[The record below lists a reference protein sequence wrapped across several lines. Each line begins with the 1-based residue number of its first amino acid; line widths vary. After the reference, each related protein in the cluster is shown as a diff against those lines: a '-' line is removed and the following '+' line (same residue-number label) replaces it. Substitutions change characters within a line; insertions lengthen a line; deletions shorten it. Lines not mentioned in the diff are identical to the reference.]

1 MLTITNK
8 EHFGLQRKVVANM
21 TTEGWQ
27 NAPHV
32 TYQYEPD
39 VTEVLK
45 VLKKINAGRKAE
57 DKITINTL
65 MLKIIAEGLKAAPIM
80 NSHISYHK
88 GLVKGVLQTAK
99 EINISIPM
107 IMPDGQMMTVNVRGF
122 EHMNLDEIT
131 EKIEDTKRRAE
142 NTILDEAMFE
152 ASMYNTF
159 QELRHGKVLKVAG
172 RLLGSLVGKHKIE
185 RLHGEDKRRYES
197 IPTCDRLTG
206 FDISQGTIT
215 VSNLGSL
222 NRNLPGSVTLLDI
235 IPPQVCAIGLSAMQE
250 RAVVVTD
257 QSGRKTFEARKILP
271 MCIAFDHRAMDF
283 GDIVPF
289 MERTEAIFHNPTILY
304 NWLDAEK
311 NQNASLQMLKNA

>member
-39 VTEVLK
+39 VTEVLQL
-45 VLKKINAGRKAE
+45 LKKINAGRSAE
-57 DKITINTL
+57 NKITINTL

-80 NSHISYHK
+80 NSHITYHK
-88 GLVKGVLQTAK
+88 GLVKGVLKTAK
-99 EINISIPM
+99 EINISMPM
-107 IMPDGQMMTVNVRGF
+107 IMPDGQMMTVNIRGF
-122 EHMNLDEIT
+122 EHMNLDEIA
-131 EKIEDTKRRAE
+131 EKIEDTRRRAE

-159 QELRHGKVLKVAG
+159 QELRHGRILKVMG

-185 RLHGEDKRRYES
+185 RLRGEDKRRYES

-206 FDISQGTIT
+206 LDIAQGTIT

-235 IPPQVCAIGLSAMQE
+235 IPPQVCAIGLSAVQE
-250 RAVVVTD
+250 KATVITD
-257 QSGRKTFEARKILP
+257 HTGKPLLQTRKILP

-289 MERTEAIFHNPTILY
+289 MERTEAIFKNPSVIY
-304 NWLDAEK
+304 DWLDK
-311 NQNASLQMLKNA
+311 SILGTFQLLKNA